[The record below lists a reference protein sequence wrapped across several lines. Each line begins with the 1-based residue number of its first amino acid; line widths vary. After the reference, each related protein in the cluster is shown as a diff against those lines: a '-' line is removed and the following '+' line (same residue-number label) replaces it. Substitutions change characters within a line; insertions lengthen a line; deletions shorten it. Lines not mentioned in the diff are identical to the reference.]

1 MKKKYLVTGALI
13 MSMVVLGACGNK
25 NDKDNTTETKT
36 VMTEG
41 TKETEKTKDTE
52 VAKQGEVVF
61 KGSLKQN
68 AVVDGDKVSLYIIG
82 AEGIKDPDGISKGL
96 VDGVIINT
104 TKDLIAGEFKEEDF
118 AEGKMVEVTMKSPS
132 AMTSSL
138 PPQVA
143 GNAIVSVKLLDEKV
157 TEQKDNVVF
166 TGTLK
171 GETKMA
177 EGQMSCHVSDLHAE
191 TDPEELV
198 NGFGE
203 DGVILNLDEKQV
215 EDDFKVEN
223 FVEGDKVEVTVKGDA
238 VTTRSLPPQIPGMSI
253 VSMKKL

>member
-25 NDKDNTTETKT
+25 SDKTETTETKT
-36 VMTEG
+36 EMTEA
-41 TKETEKTKDTE
+41 TKETESKD

-68 AVVDGDKVSLYIIG
+68 AVVEGDNVSLYIIG
-82 AEGIKDPDGISKGL
+82 AEGVKDPDGISKGL

-104 TKDLIAGEFKEEDF
+104 TKDLIEGKINEEDLT
-118 AEGKMVEVTMKSPS
+118 EGKMVEVTMKSPS

-157 TEQKDNVVF
+157 TDQKDNVVF

-171 GETKMA
+171 GETTMA
-177 EGQMSCHVSDLHAE
+177 EGQMSCHVSDINAE
-191 TDPEELV
+191 TDPDELV
-198 NGFGE
+198 KGFGQ
-203 DGVILNLDEKQV
+203 DGVILNLGEEQV